1 MCRKVILKSRDI
13 GILFY
18 GKKNMIIK
26 LVNFKKNLNVKNIK
40 DNSFMYKYS
49 LFCVVYIKIK
59 YIYLRIKF
67 K

>member
-1 MCRKVILKSRDI
+1 MV
-13 GILFY
+13 
-18 GKKNMIIK
+18 KKNMIIK

-40 DNSFMYKYS
+40 DNSYMYKYS